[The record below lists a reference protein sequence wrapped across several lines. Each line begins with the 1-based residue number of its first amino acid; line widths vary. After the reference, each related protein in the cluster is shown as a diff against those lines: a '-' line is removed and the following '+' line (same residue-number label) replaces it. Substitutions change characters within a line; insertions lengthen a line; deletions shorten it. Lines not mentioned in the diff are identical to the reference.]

1 MPAHNC
7 NRTNPHRTK
16 MLSAAISL
24 ALFPLTSP
32 LHAQDGANMPQLE
45 EVVVTGSRITR
56 FEGDYVAPVLSLGSE
71 QMESAGTVNIE
82 DFVSEVGA
90 LVGSTGSFES
100 ASGSNGTNTGVNAL
114 NMRNLGTNRTLVM
127 VNGRRHVS
135 SIATGEPLVD
145 TNTIPTALVERIDI
159 LTGAASAV
167 YGADAVSGAVNFVLK
182 DDYEGFDMRTQ
193 AGMSGEGDAE
203 QFFASFVWGN
213 NFADGR
219 GNVTASYEFRGQES
233 LQIFERDYGLAE
245 RLYLVNNPLEY
256 RKTDDPNVPDRIVAG
271 DRRYIYTAPDGRYD
285 ILGFNTATGQPLG
298 FGDIALNAR
307 GQPFDAG
314 QAVSGATSLGG
325 DGTPTA
331 FFTSQFM
338 PESDV
343 HAINL
348 NSRYDLT
355 DNATAFS
362 EIKFVK
368 TDTVNP
374 RSPSFTSVLELSM
387 ENPFIP
393 DSFNTALTGI
403 QDPVVNLARDD
414 LELRPFN
421 DITRDTYRVVAGIR
435 GDMTDWLNYEVSL
448 NHGVTE
454 VTSRLT
460 NIRREDRY
468 FAAIDVV
475 TDPATGQPTCRSNL
489 DPSAV
494 PAVDNIV
501 SSYNAGVWGDP
512 ANSSFTPGP
521 NSGCAPFNPFFDGTS
536 GYFTPGSLDPSNPN
550 AAAIAFMTGG
560 GIPLVDNGKIEQSV
574 INGFVAGSSSGFGL
588 ELPAGPIDFVLGAE
602 YREEKVRNNVDPIRS
617 NPNGLTP
624 LNFER
629 NSSASFDV
637 SEVFTELSA
646 PIFEDLGPFMQALR
660 LDGAYRF
667 SDYSTIGQT
676 SAFSIGANW
685 TINDSVIVR
694 GSFGRAV
701 RSPNLSELFSPD
713 NEGSFRPDDPCEQAN
728 LGSQS
733 ANTIA
738 NCAADLSRLGL
749 DPNTFVS
756 ASPVGRPGV
765 IGGNPDLA
773 EETSDTNTYGIV
785 LTPTFMPGLVATLDV
800 WEIEMDQGIL
810 YPNSTEI
817 VERCYDSPTM
827 DNPFCSLF
835 TRATDGIVGVI
846 IDVEQRP
853 VNVSQ
858 LNTSGV
864 DFSLSYQADLGF
876 DRGSLTLGLNG
887 SYLNELLVQPTVAPR
902 QIDQAGMVTT
912 LLGQQAPKLVANFSA
927 NWMRGPLSLNYR
939 LHHQGE
945 LDIYT
950 QEQIERQPDINDYMN
965 TKKLFVHDIQ
975 AEYRF
980 NEGLKAYVGVNNLAD
995 REPDLTYLNTPVSA
1009 RGRFVYMGLSAEFS
1023 SLPSLSNPFR

>member
-1 MPAHNC
+1 MPTHHNASKHPFRL
-7 NRTNPHRTK
+7 N
-16 MLSAAISL
+16 MLSAAIS
-24 ALFPLTSP
+24 AAIFPISGAVS
-32 LHAQDGANMPQLE
+32 AQQSADMPTLE

-56 FEGDYVAPVLSLGSE
+56 FEGDYVAPVLSLGTE
-71 QMESAGTVNIE
+71 QMQAAGTVNVE

-100 ASGSNGTNTGVNAL
+100 ASGSNGTRTGINAL

-145 TNTIPTALVERIDI
+145 TNTIPTALIERIDI

-182 DDYEGFDMRTQ
+182 DDFEGFDMRTQ
-193 AGMSGEGDAE
+193 AGISGEGDAE
-203 QFFASFVWGN
+203 QFFASFVWGS

-233 LQIFERDYGLAE
+233 LQIFERDYGLTG
-245 RLYLVNNPLEY
+245 RQYIVNNPAEY
-256 RKTDDPNVPDRIVAG
+256 RQADDPNVPDRIVAG
-271 DRRYIYTAPDGRYD
+271 DRRYIFTAPDGRYD
-285 ILGFNTATGQPLG
+285 ILGFNTATGAPLA
-298 FGDIALNAR
+298 FGDIKLNAR

-314 QAVSGATSLGG
+314 RPVSGATSLGG

-331 FFTSQFM
+331 FFTSQFL

-348 NSRYDLT
+348 NSRYDLS
-355 DNATAFS
+355 NSATAFT
-362 EIKFVK
+362 ELKYVT

-374 RSPSFTSVLELSM
+374 RSSSFTSVLELSM

-393 DSFNTALTGI
+393 DSFDTALAGI

-421 DITRDTYRVVAGIR
+421 DITRDTFRVVAGVR

-448 NHGVTE
+448 NYGQTD

-468 FAAIDVV
+468 FAALDAV

-501 SSYNAGVWGDP
+501 SSYNTAVWGDP

-536 GYFTPGSLDPSNPN
+536 GYFTPGALDPSNPN

-560 GIPLVDNGKIEQSV
+560 GVPLVDNGEITQKVANAFI
-574 INGFVAGSSSGFGL
+574 AGSSSGFGL
-588 ELPAGPIDFVLGAE
+588 ELPAGPIDFVLGGE
-602 YREEKVRNNVDPIRS
+602 YREEEVSNNVDPIRS

-629 NSSASFDV
+629 SSASSFDV
-637 SEVFTELSA
+637 AEVFTELSA
-646 PIFEDLGPFMQALR
+646 PVFEDLGPFMQALR

-685 TINDSVIVR
+685 TLNDSVILR

-701 RSPNLSELFSPD
+701 RSPNLNELFSPD

-765 IGGNPDLA
+765 IGGNPSLQ
-773 EETSDTNTYGIV
+773 EETSDTNTFGFV
-785 LTPTFMPGLVATLDV
+785 LTPTFMPGLVATVDV

-817 VERCYDSPTM
+817 VERCYDAPSM
-827 DNPFCSLF
+827 DNAFCSLF

-864 DFSLSYQADLGF
+864 DFSVSYQTDLGF
-876 DRGSLTLGLNG
+876 DRGTLMLGFNG
-887 SYLNELLVQPTVAPR
+887 SYLNDLLVQPTVAPR

-912 LLGQQAPKLVANFSA
+912 LLGQQAPELVANFSA
-927 NWMRGPLSLNYR
+927 NWQRGPLSVNYR
-939 LHHQGE
+939 LHHQSE

-950 QEQIERQPDINDYMN
+950 EEQLERQPDISDYLN
-965 TKKLFVHDIQ
+965 TKNLFVHDIQ
-975 AEYRF
+975 AEYAF
-980 NEGLKAYVGVNNLAD
+980 NEGLKAYLGANNVGD
-995 REPDLTYLNTPVSA
+995 RKPDATYLNTPVSA
-1009 RGRFVYMGLSAEFS
+1009 RGRFVYMGLSANFANIRDIA
-1023 SLPSLSNPFR
+1023 NPFR